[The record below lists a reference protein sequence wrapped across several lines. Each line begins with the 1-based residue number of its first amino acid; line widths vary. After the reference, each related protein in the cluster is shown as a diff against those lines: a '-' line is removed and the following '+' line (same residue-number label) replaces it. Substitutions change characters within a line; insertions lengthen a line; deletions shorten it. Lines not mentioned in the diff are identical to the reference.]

1 MKSKLKKSFDGLVPS
16 EFKFHF
22 LLVNLL
28 IFRSVEIHMF
38 KEAFFVIL
46 EGFVPDGVKG
56 ILANSFEGFHFP
68 GKAGSARLC

>member
-1 MKSKLKKSFDGLVPS
+1 
-16 EFKFHF
+16 
-22 LLVNLL
+22 
-28 IFRSVEIHMF
+28 MF